1 MRAIV
6 IFFWV
11 DGWEMRMWEAN
22 LRCIFSERMNMI
34 VNDSLDIQA
43 RVHSNTG
50 DVSLTSNSVSVKCEG
65 ELV

>member
-1 MRAIV
+1 
-6 IFFWV
+6 
-11 DGWEMRMWEAN
+11 MWEAN